1 MSTIAAISTP
11 QGTGGISVIRISGE
25 SAFEIADR
33 VFKPSKGS
41 VLKMSANTCK
51 YGKIVSAD
59 ETILDDGVVTV
70 FKSPNS
76 YTGEDTCEIS
86 CHGGIYVTRRILREI
101 FKAGAVPASAG
112 EFTKRAF
119 LNGKLSLTQAE
130 AVMDLISANG
140 SQTLN
145 SAVNARQGRLYK
157 QIKQVSD
164 RLVTILGELAAWVD
178 YPEEDLPE
186 ADPVALENSIDSAIS
201 VLERI
206 LKNYDSGK
214 VLRDGIDTAIV
225 GKANVG
231 KSTLMNNILG
241 FERSIVTDIEG
252 TTRDIVEETARV
264 GEILLRLS
272 DTAGL
277 RETGDII
284 ENMGIE
290 LSRKKL
296 DTAQLVI
303 AVFDSSSPL
312 DSSDLELLERIKNKK
327 TLIVLNKT
335 DLEQKLFANDFSDYS
350 RCVVEISA
358 KNEGTDKIAN
368 ALEEMFLN
376 NDFDPH
382 TDFFA
387 NERQHACTEKAYE
400 KLIDAKDSLLSG
412 ISLDCVSVTLESALE
427 SLLELAG
434 ERVTDAVVD
443 DVFSRFCVGK

>member
-1 MSTIAAISTP
+1 M
-11 QGTGGISVIRISGE
+11 GGLSR
-25 SAFEIADR
+25 R
-33 VFKPSKGS
+33 GS
-41 VLKMSANTCK
+41 S
-51 YGKIVSAD
+51 
-59 ETILDDGVVTV
+59 
-70 FKSPNS
+70 
-76 YTGEDTCEIS
+76 
-86 CHGGIYVTRRILREI
+86 
-101 FKAGAVPASAG
+101 
-112 EFTKRAF
+112 
-119 LNGKLSLTQAE
+119 
-130 AVMDLISANG
+130 
-140 SQTLN
+140 
-145 SAVNARQGRLYK
+145 
-157 QIKQVSD
+157 
-164 RLVTILGELAAWVD
+164 
-178 YPEEDLPE
+178 E

-312 DSSDLELLERIKNKK
+312 DSSDLELLERIKTRKLLLFLTK
-327 TLIVLNKT
+327 PTLSRN
-335 DLEQKLFANDFSDYS
+335 FSPM
-350 RCVVEISA
+350 I
-358 KNEGTDKIAN
+358 
-368 ALEEMFLN
+368 FLIIHVMLWK
-376 NDFDPH
+376 FPLKMKG
-382 TDFFA
+382 
-387 NERQHACTEKAYE
+387 RIK
-400 KLIDAKDSLLSG
+400 
-412 ISLDCVSVTLESALE
+412 
-427 SLLELAG
+427 
-434 ERVTDAVVD
+434 
-443 DVFSRFCVGK
+443 